1 MKGSGQAGAGR
12 RCAIAALA
20 LSVISVVAAWA
31 RPAVRHA
38 FPAKRVSSELFDS
51 RMTGASVSPGR
62 AVVKARAALTRH
74 LGSQGIVIADPQT
87 GTLRMVG
94 RLDGFLTGAS
104 VRPGPGVAMR
114 YVRSH
119 LRAFG
124 LDRADLRTFQL
135 RQDYVDI
142 AGTHHISWTQS
153 AGSVTAFRSGLK
165 ANITA
170 DGRLINVTGPPVH
183 GLRVASTLPRLGATD
198 AFAAARRSAGAQE
211 LAPQREDTAKLVLFA
226 TQRGARMSWQTTTW
240 VNPDFLALSVVDAQT
255 GQVLW
260 RANLTHADAV
270 GTGQAVGMYPGGDV
284 PNGGGDLP
292 AGDVPRVRRIGV
304 VGQ

>member
-1 MKGSGQAGAGR
+1 MKGSRQAGAR
-12 RCAIAALA
+12 RRISIAALAAVLA
-20 LSVISVVAAWA
+20 LSVISVVTASA
-31 RPAVRHA
+31 RPAA
-38 FPAKRVSSELFDS
+38 SSTPSAKRVSSELFDT
-51 RMTGASVSPGR
+51 RATGASVSPGR
-62 AVVKARAALTRH
+62 AVVRARAALAQH
-74 LGSQGIVIADPQT
+74 LGSQGVVIADSQT

-104 VRPGPGVAMR
+104 VRPAPEVAMR

-153 AGSVTAFRSGLK
+153 AGGVTAFRTGLK

-170 DGRLINVTGPPVH
+170 DGRLINITGPPVH
-183 GLRVASTLPRLGATD
+183 GLRVMSTIPRLGATD
-198 AFAAARRSAGAQE
+198 AFGAARRSAGALE

-226 TQRGARMSWQTTTW
+226 TQRGARVAWQTTTW

-260 RANLTHADAV
+260 RTNLTARRRGRHR
-270 GTGQAVGMYPGGDV
+270 PGGRH
-284 PNGGGDLP
+284 
-292 AGDVPRVRRIGV
+292 VPRRRCAQRRRRSSGR
-304 VGQ
+304 